1 VRKMSKEDI
10 RPPVNLKLDSL
21 TDLARMLA
29 SSSQR
34 DRMASM
40 LYFEHQGKHVF
51 GTMISH
57 HGYYELYGMP
67 LWVYTITD
75 EPPKGNFLSYS
86 SREKEEI
93 EFVKVPQSEPL
104 KFYLPIIRLA
114 EKLEILD
121 F

>member
-1 VRKMSKEDI
+1 MSKADL
-10 RPPVNLKLDSL
+10 RSPVNIKLETL
-21 TDLARMLA
+21 TDLARMLV

-40 LYFEHQGKHVF
+40 LYFEHNGKHIF
-51 GTMISH
+51 GTLISH

-67 LWVYTITD
+67 LWVYTEREEGPT
-75 EPPKGNFLSYS
+75 GSFLSYT

-93 EFVKVPQSEPL
+93 EFVAVPQSEPL
-104 KFYLPIIRLA
+104 KYFLPVIRLK

-121 F
+121 I